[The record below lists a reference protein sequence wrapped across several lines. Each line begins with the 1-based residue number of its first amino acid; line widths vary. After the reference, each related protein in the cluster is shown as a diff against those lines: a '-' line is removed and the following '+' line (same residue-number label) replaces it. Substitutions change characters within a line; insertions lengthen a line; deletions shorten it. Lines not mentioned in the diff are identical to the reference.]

1 MRPTHGASLRPLNAE
16 QLHRAPG
23 HSDPEPDH
31 SDDSH
36 SSISFS
42 EDGMSDASA
51 AGWGEEQYRHQS
63 LVVQQRI
70 ARCQSAI
77 NRHEMTIGMLQYT
90 FTQER
95 ADAPGTAQPL
105 DLTGDSSDDSIGV
118 VSEEEPVHCRDG
130 RPVAPPVVQ
139 DCVARL
145 TRRCLESLGSDKF
158 LAAKML
164 LQALIDDNLLDGAEV
179 ARRRML
185 ELLGLEN
192 IGFYSLID
200 QIVHMERKWGAQEP

>member
-1 MRPTHGASLRPLNAE
+1 MRPTHGVCLRSLNTE
-16 QLHRAPG
+16 QLQRPPI

-31 SDDSH
+31 SEDSH

-51 AGWGEEQYRHQS
+51 GGWGEEQFRHQS
-63 LVVQQRI
+63 RVVQQRI

-77 NRHEMTIGMLQYT
+77 NRHEMTIGMLQYN
-90 FTQER
+90 FAQDHP
-95 ADAPGTAQPL
+95 DAPASAQPL
-105 DLTGDSSDDSIGV
+105 DLTGDASDTSIEMADDDPQRRE
-118 VSEEEPVHCRDG
+118 S
-130 RPVAPPVVQ
+130 RPAAPPVVQ

-158 LAAKML
+158 VAAKML

-200 QIVHMERKWGAQEP
+200 QIVHMERKWGAQEPA